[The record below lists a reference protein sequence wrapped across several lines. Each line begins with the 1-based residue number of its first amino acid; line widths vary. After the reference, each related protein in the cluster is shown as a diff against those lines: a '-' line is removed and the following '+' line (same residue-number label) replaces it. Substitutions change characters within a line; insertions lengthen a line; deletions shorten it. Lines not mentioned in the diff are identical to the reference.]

1 MVSTCLTH
9 VVESSF
15 GTGEKS
21 VDRSL
26 LEPYEYLCTM
36 YREKSVDRSLL
47 EPYEYLLCTY
57 INRWWLV
64 CKEEEEEEEE
74 GVCVCVKSKKE

>member
-15 GTGEKS
+15 GTG
-21 VDRSL
+21 
-26 LEPYEYLCTM
+26 
-36 YREKSVDRSLL
+36 EKSVDRSLL